1 MFILTQK
8 AKGYW
13 VFFYQQV
20 PTFDK
25 NKTGPF
31 EPFFPFCLTVSFQKK
46 QKQKEKVHNKA

>member
-31 EPFFPFCLTVSFQKK
+31 EPFFLFVTVSFQKK